1 MVKLFFVLF
10 VLFVDIFSDELLDNK
25 IKSFISKTKY
35 IENKDFID
43 IIFSPSNAYYMS
55 SRIDDVK
62 VIKTLK
68 DNGLLNLFFDKPK
81 EINLKF
87 KTSGSPIFFLKI
99 IGDSLRYMGYYRYL
113 TTESNLNASEFTW
126 SISFTSEYATDP
138 LVLQDELLKRG
149 SKIINIT
156 RESQTSW
163 IYSIDMN
170 NAHLDLT
177 KLEAGQSVE
186 LKRSLYAHWLDVS
199 DVDSLSI
206 KGSFRNNWYPYIT
219 FYDSSMHL
227 LKVIKDDTKKV
238 GLNLE
243 IPPHTT
249 YMKLSDL
256 YTLKNIKDPL
266 QITPKSSR

>member
-1 MVKLFFVLF
+1 MVKIFFILF
-10 VLFVDIFSDELLDNK
+10 VLFVNIFGDDLLNNK
-25 IKSFISKTKY
+25 ISTFIDRDKY

-43 IIFSPSNAYYMS
+43 IIFTPSSAYYING
-55 SRIDDVK
+55 RIDDVK

-81 EINLKF
+81 EISLQF

-99 IGDSLRYMGYYRYL
+99 MGDALRYMGYYRYI
-113 TTESNLNASEFTW
+113 TTESNLNVSEFTW
-126 SISFTSEYATDP
+126 SISLTSEYATDP

-149 SKIINIT
+149 SKIVDIT
-156 RESQTSW
+156 RISQTEW
-163 IYSIDMN
+163 VYSIDMD

-177 KLEAGQSVE
+177 KLEVGQGVE

-206 KGSFRNNWYPYIT
+206 KGSFRNSWYPYIT

-249 YMKLSDL
+249 YMKISDL